1 MAFFCTLR
9 SLCRVVLC
17 IVVLFVCACSTR
29 QNGTHRRDD
38 VFYSINMP
46 VLQFNTFLDR
56 CIFEPIAVFYLYR
69 VPPQLQ
75 KGFRNF
81 LHNLSEPA
89 IALNQACQGKWHH
102 AAASLTRLLHNS
114 FWGVGGIF
122 DVAAKHNLP
131 KRITSFGDTIK
142 HWNAPPGAYIILP
155 LLGPY
160 HIRDACG
167 AFLAWFL
174 NPGSL
179 LTYRP
184 FWVIGGQSVVDR
196 ADYVPTLR
204 QIYSTSE
211 NFDALY
217 DEFKNIAAQ
226 RAGVGLSE
234 DAEND
239 IF

>member
-1 MAFFCTLR
+1 MLR
-9 SLCRVVLC
+9 SLCRALLT
-17 IVVLFVCACSTR
+17 ITVLFICGCGKHPHGKSN
-29 QNGTHRRDD
+29 QDD
-38 VFYSINMP
+38 VFYSINKP

-69 VPPQLQ
+69 TPPQFQ
-75 KGFRNF
+75 TGFRNF

-89 IALNQACQGKWHH
+89 IAFNQACQGRWQH
-102 AAASLTRLLHNS
+102 AAASLTRFLHNT
-114 FWGVGGIF
+114 FWGLGGVF

-131 KRITSFGDTIK
+131 KRITSFGDTLK
-142 HWNAPPGAYIILP
+142 QWNAPPGQYIILP
-155 LLGPY
+155 ILGSY

-167 AFLAWFL
+167 AFLDWFL

-184 FWVIGGQSVVDR
+184 LWVVGGQSLAER

-217 DEFKNIAAQ
+217 DEFRNIAAQ
-226 RAGVGLSE
+226 RAGVGLS
-234 DAEND
+234 DDLEND

>member
-1 MAFFCTLR
+1 MLHFLYRAFLFFSVL
-9 SLCRVVLC
+9 VVC
-17 IVVLFVCACSTR
+17 GCAKNPSHSR
-29 QNGTHRRDD
+29 NDD
-38 VFYSINMP
+38 DPLYSINRP
-46 VLQFNTFLDR
+46 ILQFNTFLDR

-69 VPPQLQ
+69 TPPQLQ

-89 IALNQACQGKWHH
+89 IAFNQACQGKWRN
-102 AAASLTRLLHNS
+102 AAASLTRFLHNT
-114 FWGVGGIF
+114 FWGLCGVF

-131 KRITSFGDTIK
+131 KRVCSFGDTLK
-142 HWNAPPGAYIILP
+142 YWNAPPGKYVILP
-155 LLGPY
+155 ILGPY
-160 HIRDACG
+160 HVRDACG
-167 AFLAWFL
+167 AFLDWFL

-184 FWVIGGQSVVDR
+184 LWVVGGQSIAER
-196 ADYVPTLR
+196 ADYVPTLK

-226 RAGVGLSE
+226 RAGVGLS
-234 DAEND
+234 DDLEND